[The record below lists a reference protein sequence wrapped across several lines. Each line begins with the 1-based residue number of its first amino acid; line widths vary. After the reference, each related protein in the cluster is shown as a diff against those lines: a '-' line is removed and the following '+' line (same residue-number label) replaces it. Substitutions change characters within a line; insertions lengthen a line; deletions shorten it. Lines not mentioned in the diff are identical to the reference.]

1 MDEFPSGAP
10 RRAGTLDLPP
20 RKVKGWVHEVR
31 IPLVKGE
38 SLRWETRH
46 TLGAGIIAFNLH
58 SHKGREV
65 THHATADRS
74 EASGTFPAPWAGD
87 FYVMW
92 ENRSEREVSVT
103 YALER
108 VGNRAPE

>member
-1 MDEFPSGAP
+1 M
-10 RRAGTLDLPP
+10 DLPP

-87 FYVMW
+87 FYAMW
-92 ENRSEREVSVT
+92 EKSVGTRGVRHIRS
-103 YALER
+103 
-108 VGNRAPE
+108 RAGGEPGA